1 MKNIWI
7 KQILSVL
14 ATVGISL
21 SVVAGGL
28 PEDNRNDDLA
38 RELAKAQNALDKEK
52 NRNDALEQKVDDL
65 TNKVNDLASKE
76 PAKAEPIELPIH
88 GYIATSYAD
97 PDIDGVPGTFDQEV
111 VDLNFTFKLNETFT
125 AYADVAYLD
134 GSEVRVDNGSVEG
147 TGDIEI
153 YEAWLDT
160 RLAGDMLVMKIGK
173 FFTPFGVWQPV
184 EIPTTTLS
192 VFNPV
197 LVNWSIVPSSTTG
210 IQEYG
215 TYELGDI
222 KLTQAVYVG
231 NGKSYYPHS
240 DDQDTNKALGS
251 RIGLIVP
258 FGSKDSDG
266 FQAGINGYIGR
277 DSTDDND
284 YQEKAFGLDSR
295 LDLFDVTLRF
305 ETIKSR
311 TNADDFVPGIEEGH
325 IWRFAWFGQLSYNF
339 LEKYDV
345 YYRHDV
351 GDEDYR
357 YIDSGDIRVNSYGM
371 SYRPIKPVVFKL
383 EYDRYNVDEEALGN
397 YNVYSG
403 QVAVQF

>member
-7 KQILSVL
+7 KQVLSVL

-28 PEDNRNDDLA
+28 PEDNRNDDMA
-38 RELAKAQNALDKEK
+38 RELAKSQNALDKEK
-52 NRNDALEQKVDDL
+52 NRNDALEQKVNDL
-65 TNKVNDLASKE
+65 SNKVNELAAKE
-76 PAKAEPIELPIH
+76 PVKAEPCELPIH

-97 PDIDGVPGTFDQEV
+97 VDLDGVPGTFDQEV
-111 VDLNFTFKLNETFT
+111 VDLNFTYKLNDTFL
-125 AYADVAYLD
+125 AYADIAYLD
-134 GSEVRVDNGSVEG
+134 GSEISVDNGSVEG
-147 TGDIEI
+147 TGDVEV

-173 FFTPFGVWQPV
+173 FYTPFGQWMPN

-192 VFNPV
+192 VFDPI
-197 LVNWSIVPSSTTG
+197 LVNWSIVPSATTG

-215 TYELGDI
+215 TFELGDI

-251 RIGLIVP
+251 RIGVIVP
-258 FGSKDSDG
+258 FGDKETDG
-266 FQAGINGYIGR
+266 LNAGISGYIGR
-277 DSTDDND
+277 DSSDEND
-284 YQEKAFGLDSR
+284 YQEKAYGLDTR

-311 TNADDFVPGIEEGH
+311 TNVDEFSPGEEGH
-325 IWRFAWFGQLSYNF
+325 IWRFAWFGQASYNF

-345 YYRHDV
+345 FYRHDV
-351 GDEDYR
+351 GDQDYR
-357 YIDSGDIRVNSYGM
+357 YIDSGDIRINSCGL
-371 SYRPIKPVVFKL
+371 SFRPIKPVVFKF
-383 EYDRYNVDEEALGN
+383 EYDHYNVDEDALGN

-403 QVAVQF
+403 QAAVQF